1 MCPVALMRRGI
12 APPTSAMNSRRF
24 IANPSPD
31 AFNHNEFFIT
41 GPSHQTSE
49 MGSFSTEFGYPPDV
63 RFTPDSDRTA
73 DIAGGPVRA
82 NSGHPQTHIVCAML
96 GCSFTA
102 HAKVE

>member
-41 GPSHQTSE
+41 GPSRQTSE
-49 MGSFSTEFGYPPDV
+49 MGSKPEKLDASKCFPLCPRE
-63 RFTPDSDRTA
+63 RTSRNA
-73 DIAGGPVRA
+73 VGMSV
-82 NSGHPQTHIVCAML
+82 SCQHQTL
-96 GCSFTA
+96 
-102 HAKVE
+102 